1 MLQTLIG
8 GLCRLTTSMA
18 AALTFVSLAAAL
30 VTSAAATWITP
41 TGFVLRFLLSR
52 RPTQP
57 EMVPVI
63 AHS

>member
-18 AALTFVSLAAAL
+18 ATLTFGALTAAVA
-30 VTSAAATWITP
+30 TSSTAAWATP
-41 TGFVLRFLLSR
+41 SAFVLRFLLSR